1 MDLVKNPFTPGAGT
15 RPIQLA
21 GRGEIIVNVDIA
33 LQRIMA
39 GRAEKS
45 VLMVGLRGV
54 GKTVLLNLLRD
65 NAVTHGMTTVMI
77 EAPEGRS
84 LPALLVPPMRAAL
97 LEISR
102 LAQSKALAQK
112 AMRTMGS
119 FVKAMKLK
127 VNDLEFSLDVGLETG
142 VADTGD
148 LEHDLSALLRTV
160 GEAARD
166 AKTAFILFIDEL
178 QYVKESDLAALI
190 TALHACTQQGLPV
203 SLVGAGLPQLV
214 GNMGRA
220 KSYAERLF
228 NFPEIGKLT
237 VAAAKEALVKP
248 AQTEGAGF
256 TDAALDLVIER
267 TQCYPYFLQEWGK
280 HSWNTAL
287 ENPITESDVAAA
299 TDQAIVE
306 LDASFF
312 RVRFDRCT
320 PMEKQYLRA
329 MAELMSDDHY
339 SDNACRSGDIATQIG
354 KQSNQVA
361 PVRASLIKKGMIY
374 SPAHGDTAYTVP
386 LFAGYMR
393 RVMPVL
399 GT

>member
-15 RPIQLA
+15 RPMELA
-21 GRGEIIVNVDIA
+21 GRSDIILKVDVA

-39 GRAEKS
+39 GRPEKS

-65 NAVTHGMTTVMI
+65 NARAHGMTTVMI

-102 LAQSKALAQK
+102 LAHSKDLAQK
-112 AMRTMGS
+112 ALRTMGS

-127 VNDLEFSLDVGLETG
+127 VNDLEFSLDVGLEAG

-148 LEHDLSALLRTV
+148 LEHDLGELLRSV
-160 GEAARD
+160 GAAARD

-178 QYVKESDLAALI
+178 QYVRESDLAALI

-228 NFPEIGKLT
+228 DYPEIGKLLAP
-237 VAAAKEALVKP
+237 AATDALVKP
-248 AQTEGAGF
+248 AKAEGAEF
-256 TDAALDLVIER
+256 TQDAVALILER

-280 HSWNTAL
+280 HSWNIAARSPISAHDVEEATA
-287 ENPITESDVAAA
+287 
-299 TDQAIVE
+299 QAIAE
-306 LDASFF
+306 LDAGFF

-329 MAELMSDDHY
+329 MADLGES
-339 SDNACRSGDIATQIG
+339 ACRSGDIAAKVG
-354 KQSNQVA
+354 KQTNQVA
-361 PVRASLIKKGMIY
+361 PVRASLIKKGMVY
-374 SPAHGDTAYTVP
+374 SPSHGDTAYTVP

-393 RVMPVL
+393 RMMP
-399 GT
+399 TQAY

>member
-1 MDLVKNPFTPGAGT
+1 MDLIRNPYTPGAGT
-15 RPIQLA
+15 RPMELA
-21 GRGEIIVNVDIA
+21 GRGEIIVKVDIA

-39 GRAEKS
+39 GRPEKS

-65 NAVTHGMTTVMI
+65 NALSHGMTTVMV

-97 LEISR
+97 LDLSR
-102 LAQSKALAQK
+102 KAKTKELALK

-127 VNDLEFSLDVGLETG
+127 FSDLEFSVDLGLEHG

-148 LEHDLSALLRTV
+148 LEHDLGALLRTI
-160 GEAARD
+160 GEAAHD

-190 TALHACTQQGLPV
+190 TALHGCAQAGLPV

-228 NFPEIGKLT
+228 DYPEVGKLSRADAT
-237 VAAAKEALVKP
+237 EALTKPAAKE
-248 AQTEGAGF
+248 GAAF
-256 TDAALDLVIER
+256 TDGALTLILER

-280 HSWNTAL
+280 HSWNIAASS
-287 ENPITESDVAAA
+287 PIQEDDVRQAD
-299 TDQAIVE
+299 TQAIAE

-320 PMEKQYLRA
+320 PSEKQYLRA
-329 MAELMSDDHY
+329 MADIGIGLI
-339 SDNACRSGDIATQIG
+339 RSGGIASYLG
-354 KQSNQVA
+354 KQTNQVA
-361 PVRASLIKKGMIY
+361 PVRSSLIKKGMIY
-374 SPAHGDTAYTVP
+374 SPSHGDTAYTVP
-386 LFAGYMR
+386 LFADYMR
-393 RVMPVL
+393 RMMPSL
-399 GT
+399 PKHNGAA

>member
-1 MDLVKNPFTPGAGT
+1 MISVNNPYNPGAGT
-15 RPIQLA
+15 RPMALA
-21 GRGEIIVNVDIA
+21 GRDEILVKVDTA
-33 LQRIMA
+33 LRRIMA
-39 GRAEKS
+39 GRPEKS

-54 GKTVLLNLLRD
+54 GKTVLLNVLRD
-65 NAVTHGMTTVMI
+65 NALAHGMSTVML

-84 LPALLVPPMRAAL
+84 LPAMLVPPMRAAL

-102 LAQSKALAQK
+102 KAQTKELAAR

-127 VNDLEFSLDVGLETG
+127 FSDLEFSLDIGLEDG
-142 VADTGD
+142 SADTGD
-148 LEHDLSALLRTV
+148 LEHDLGNLLQAV
-160 GEAARD
+160 GVAARD
-166 AKTAFILFIDEL
+166 AKSAFILFIDEL
-178 QYVKESDLAALI
+178 QYVKENELAALI
-190 TALHACTQQGLPV
+190 TALHSCTQKGLPV

-228 NFPEIGKLT
+228 DYPEIGRLPR
-237 VAAAKEALVKP
+237 AAALHALIKP
-248 AQTEGAGF
+248 VQSEGADF
-256 TDAALDLVIER
+256 SPDALDLIIER
-267 TQCYPYFLQEWGK
+267 TMGYPYFLQEWGK
-280 HSWNTAL
+280 HSWNIAPQS
-287 ENPITESDVAAA
+287 PIRLADVQAADA
-299 TDQAIVE
+299 QAIAE

-320 PMEKQYLRA
+320 PTEKQYLRA
-329 MAELMSDDHY
+329 MADMASIGDGLI
-339 SDNACRSGDIATQIG
+339 RSGDIATHLG

-386 LFAGYMR
+386 LFGDFMK
-393 RVMPVL
+393 RVMPSL
-399 GT
+399 

>member
-1 MDLVKNPFTPGAGT
+1 MDLIKNPYTPGAGT
-15 RPIQLA
+15 RPMELA
-21 GRGEIIVNVDIA
+21 GRADILTKVDIA

-39 GRAEKS
+39 GRPEKS

-65 NAVTHGMTTVMI
+65 NALTHGMTTVMI

-84 LPALLVPPMRAAL
+84 LPALLAPPMRAAL

-102 LAQSKALAQK
+102 KAHHKDLANK
-112 AMRTMGS
+112 AMRVMGS
-119 FVKAMKLK
+119 FVKAMKVK
-127 VNDLEFSLDVGLETG
+127 VNDLEFSVDVGLETG

-160 GEAARD
+160 GEAAKD

-178 QYVKESDLAALI
+178 QYVKETDLAALI
-190 TALHACTQQGLPV
+190 TALHVCAQQGLPV

-228 NFPEIGKLT
+228 DYPEIGKLT
-237 VAAAKEALVKP
+237 ASAATDALVIPARREGAAFTPEALEIILK
-248 AQTEGAGF
+248 
-256 TDAALDLVIER
+256 R
-267 TQCYPYFLQEWGK
+267 TLCYPYFLQEWGK
-280 HSWNTAL
+280 HSWNIA
-287 ENPITESDVAAA
+287 PQSPVRAQDVEEADA
-299 TDQAIVE
+299 QAIAE

-329 MAELMSDDHY
+329 MAEIGGNS
-339 SDNACRSGDIATQIG
+339 CRSGDIAANMG
-354 KQSNQVA
+354 KQTNQVA
-361 PVRASLIKKGMIY
+361 PVRGSLIKKGMVY
-374 SPAHGDTAYTVP
+374 SPSHGDTAYTVP
-386 LFAGYMR
+386 LFADYMKR
-393 RVMPVL
+393 MMPA
-399 GT
+399 G

>member
-15 RPIQLA
+15 RPMELA
-21 GRGEIIVNVDIA
+21 GRSDIIVKVDVA

-39 GRAEKS
+39 GRPEKS

-65 NAVTHGMTTVMI
+65 NARAHGMTTVMI

-102 LAQSKALAQK
+102 LAHSKDLAQK
-112 AMRTMGS
+112 ALRTMGS

-127 VNDLEFSLDVGLETG
+127 VNDLEFSLDVGLEAG

-148 LEHDLSALLRTV
+148 LEHDLGELLRSV
-160 GEAARD
+160 GAAARD

-178 QYVKESDLAALI
+178 QYVRESDLAALI

-228 NFPEIGKLT
+228 
-237 VAAAKEALVKP
+237 
-248 AQTEGAGF
+248 
-256 TDAALDLVIER
+256 D
-267 TQCYPYFLQEWGK
+267 Y
-280 HSWNTAL
+280 
-287 ENPITESDVAAA
+287 
-299 TDQAIVE
+299 
-306 LDASFF
+306 
-312 RVRFDRCT
+312 
-320 PMEKQYLRA
+320 
-329 MAELMSDDHY
+329 
-339 SDNACRSGDIATQIG
+339 
-354 KQSNQVA
+354 
-361 PVRASLIKKGMIY
+361 
-374 SPAHGDTAYTVP
+374 
-386 LFAGYMR
+386 
-393 RVMPVL
+393 PVL
-399 GT
+399 DPTGQ

>member
-1 MDLVKNPFTPGAGT
+1 V
-15 RPIQLA
+15 
-21 GRGEIIVNVDIA
+21 A

-39 GRAEKS
+39 VRPEKS

-65 NAVTHGMTTVMI
+65 NARAHGMTTVMI
-77 EAPEGRS
+77 EAAEKQS

-102 LAQSKALAQK
+102 LASSKALAHK
-112 AMRTMGS
+112 AMRTLGS

-127 VNDLEFSLDVGLETG
+127 VNDLEFSLDVGHETG

-148 LEHDLSALLRTV
+148 LAHDLGALLRTV
-160 GEAARD
+160 GEAARH

-178 QYVKESDLAALI
+178 QYVREADLAALI
-190 TALHACTQQGLPV
+190 TSLHACTQQGLPV

-228 NFPEIGKLT
+228 NYPEMGKLSP
-237 VAAAKEALVKP
+237 E
-248 AQTEGAGF
+248 
-256 TDAALDLVIER
+256 AALDLLVKSAQSEGAAFTDEALAAILER

-280 HSWNTAL
+280 HSWNLAAA
-287 ENPITESDVAAA
+287 NPITAADVAQA
-299 TDQAIVE
+299 TEQAIAE

-320 PMEKQYLRA
+320 PNEKQYLRA
-329 MAELMSDDHY
+329 MADLGDD
-339 SDNACRSGDIATQIG
+339 ACRSGDIAAQLG
-354 KQSNQVA
+354 KQGNQLG
-361 PVRASLIKKGMIY
+361 PVRASLIKKGMVY

-393 RVMPVL
+393 RMMPL
-399 GT
+399 ATSP

>member
-1 MDLVKNPFTPGAGT
+1 ME
-15 RPIQLA
+15 LA
-21 GRGEIIVNVDIA
+21 GRNDIIVKVDVA

-39 GRAEKS
+39 GRPEKS
-45 VLMVGLRGV
+45 VLLVGLRGV

-65 NAVTHGMTTVMI
+65 KARAHGMTTVMI

-102 LAQSKALAQK
+102 LAQSKDLAQK
-112 AMRTMGS
+112 ALRTLGS

-127 VNDLEFSLDVGLETG
+127 VNDLEFNLDVGLEAG
-142 VADTGD
+142 LADTGD
-148 LEHDLSALLRTV
+148 LEHDLGELLRTV
-160 GEAARD
+160 GQAARN
-166 AKTAFILFIDEL
+166 AKTACILFIDEL
-178 QYVKESDLAALI
+178 QYVNESDLAALI

-228 NFPEIGKLT
+228 DYPEIGKLQPD
-237 VAAAKEALVKP
+237 AATDALVIP
-248 AQTEGAGF
+248 ARTEGAEF
-256 TDAALDLVIER
+256 TPDALALILER

-280 HSWNTAL
+280 HSWNIAAQS
-287 ENPITESDVAAA
+287 PITTQDVEQA
-299 TDQAIVE
+299 TTQAIAE

-329 MAELMSDDHY
+329 MADLGE
-339 SDNACRSGDIATQIG
+339 NASRSGDIAAKVG
-354 KQSNQVA
+354 KQINQVA
-361 PVRASLIKKGMIY
+361 PVRASLIKKGMVY
-374 SPAHGDTAYTVP
+374 SPSHGDTAYTVP

-393 RVMPVL
+393 RMMPAL
-399 GT
+399 SY

>member
-1 MDLVKNPFTPGAGT
+1 
-15 RPIQLA
+15 
-21 GRGEIIVNVDIA
+21 
-33 LQRIMA
+33 
-39 GRAEKS
+39 
-45 VLMVGLRGV
+45 
-54 GKTVLLNLLRD
+54 
-65 NAVTHGMTTVMI
+65 MI

-102 LAQSKALAQK
+102 AAQTKELAHK

-127 VNDLEFSLDVGLETG
+127 VNDLEFSLDVGHEAG

-148 LEHDLSALLRTV
+148 LEHDLAELLRTV

-190 TALHACTQQGLPV
+190 TALHICTQRGLPIG
-203 SLVGAGLPQLV
+203 LVGAGLPQLV
-214 GNMGRA
+214 GHMGRA

-228 NFPEIGKLT
+228 NYPEIGKLS
-237 VAAAKEALVKP
+237 ASAAKEALVKP
-248 AQTEGAGF
+248 AQMEGGAFTEE
-256 TDAALDLVIER
+256 ALDLILER

-280 HSWNTAL
+280 HSWNIAAQSLITAQDV
-287 ENPITESDVAAA
+287 EEATE
-299 TDQAIVE
+299 QAIAE

-329 MAELMSDDHY
+329 MADLMEGGE
-339 SDNACRSGDIATQIG
+339 NACRSGDIAAQVG

-361 PVRASLIKKGMIY
+361 PVRASLIKKGMVY

-386 LFAGYMR
+386 LFAGYMKR
-393 RVMPVL
+393 MMP
-399 GT
+399 TAP

>member
-1 MDLVKNPFTPGAGT
+1 MISVKNPYNPGAGT
-15 RPIQLA
+15 RPMALS
-21 GRGEIIVNVDIA
+21 GRDEILVKVDAA

-39 GRAEKS
+39 GRPEKS

-65 NAVTHGMTTVMI
+65 NARTYGMSTVML

-84 LPALLVPPMRAAL
+84 LPAMLVPPLRVAL

-102 LAQSKALAQK
+102 KAQTQELATR

-119 FVKAMKLK
+119 FVKAMKVK
-127 VNDLEFSLDVGLETG
+127 FSDVEFSLDIGLEEG
-142 VADTGD
+142 SADTGD
-148 LEHDLSALLRTV
+148 LEHDLTQLLQAI
-160 GEAARD
+160 GIAARD
-166 AKTAFILFIDEL
+166 AKSAFILFIDEL
-178 QYVKESDLAALI
+178 QYVKESELAALI
-190 TALHACTQQGLPV
+190 TALHSCTQQGLPV
-203 SLVGAGLPQLV
+203 ALVGAGLPQLV

-228 NFPEIGKLT
+228 DYPEMKRLPR
-237 VAAAKEALVKP
+237 A
-248 AQTEGAGF
+248 
-256 TDAALDLVIER
+256 AALDALIKPVQSEGADFTPEALDFIIER
-267 TQCYPYFLQEWGK
+267 TMGYPYFLQEWGK
-280 HSWNTAL
+280 HSWNIAPQS
-287 ENPITESDVAAA
+287 PINLSDVQAA
-299 TDQAIVE
+299 DSLAIAE

-320 PMEKQYLRA
+320 PTEKQYLRA
-329 MAELMSDDHY
+329 MADMASQGDGLI
-339 SDNACRSGDIATQIG
+339 RSGDIATHLG

-386 LFAGYMR
+386 LFGDFMK
-393 RVMPVL
+393 RVMPSL
-399 GT
+399 QG

>member
-1 MDLVKNPFTPGAGT
+1 M
-15 RPIQLA
+15 QLA
-21 GRGEIIVNVDIA
+21 GRDDIIVKVDVA

-39 GRAEKS
+39 GRPEKS

-65 NAVTHGMTTVMI
+65 NARAHGMTTVMI

-84 LPALLVPPMRAAL
+84 LPALLVPPMRSAL
-97 LEISR
+97 IEISR
-102 LAQSKALAQK
+102 LAKTKELAQK

-127 VNDLEFSLDVGLETG
+127 VNDLEFSLDIGLETG
-142 VADTGD
+142 LADTGD
-148 LEHDLSALLRTV
+148 LEHDLGVLLRTV

-166 AKTAFILFIDEL
+166 ARTAFILFIDEL
-178 QYVKESDLAALI
+178 QYVKEGDLAALI

-228 NFPEIGKLT
+228 SYPEIGRLS

-248 AQTEGAGF
+248 AQTEGAAF
-256 TDAALDLVIER
+256 TEGALDLILER
-267 TQCYPYFLQEWGK
+267 TQRYPYFLQEWGK
-280 HSWNTAL
+280 HSWNIAPQS
-287 ENPITESDVAAA
+287 PITASDVEEA
-299 TDQAIVE
+299 TEQAIAE

-329 MAELMSDDHY
+329 MADLMQQSE
-339 SDNACRSGDIATQIG
+339 NACRSGDIAAQVG

-361 PVRASLIKKGMIY
+361 PVRASLIKKGMVY

-393 RVMPVL
+393 RMMPAV
-399 GT
+399 G